1 MQRPPAKRLSFK
13 LDWSLSDLSSRPCG
27 PGWRWDLDH
36 DHGDDDL
43 DHGDSDD
50 EGHGDL
56 DRGNHAVQ
64 AGSKILNMI
73 MVMMILTMATV
84 MMMTMTINKSLG
96 LEIMQ
101 SRLLVKA
108 WP

>member
-1 MQRPPAKRLSFK
+1 MPRPPAKRLSFK
-13 LDWSLSDLSSRPCG
+13 LDWSLSDPSSRPCG

-56 DRGNHAVQ
+56 DRGNHAVP

-84 MMMTMTINKSLG
+84 MMMTMTIKK
-96 LEIMQ
+96 
-101 SRLLVKA
+101 V
-108 WP
+108 

>member
-1 MQRPPAKRLSFK
+1 MVMMILTMVI
-13 LDWSLSDLSSRPCG
+13 
-27 PGWRWDLDH
+27 
-36 DHGDDDL
+36 
-43 DHGDSDD
+43 GDSDD

-84 MMMTMTINKSLG
+84 MMMTMTIKK
-96 LEIMQ
+96 
-101 SRLLVKA
+101 V
-108 WP
+108 